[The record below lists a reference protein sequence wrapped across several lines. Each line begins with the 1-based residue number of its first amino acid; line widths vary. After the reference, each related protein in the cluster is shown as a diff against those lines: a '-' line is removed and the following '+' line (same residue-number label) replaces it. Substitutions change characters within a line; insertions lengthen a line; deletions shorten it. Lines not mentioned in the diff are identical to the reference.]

1 MKSSRV
7 KLAIAKTEIVPPK
20 TAKPPALRIVP
31 LEKTPIISE
40 FQADAIEL
48 EERVPPRL
56 ARLTLYA
63 VVMLLGCAVLW
74 ASVSVIDE
82 IVVAPGKLITTRP
95 MLVVQPL
102 ETSVIRSINVKV
114 GDTVHAG
121 QTLAMLDPTFATADT
136 EQLEGRIQGFD
147 AQIDRIVAELA
158 GQSYVAPR
166 GARADEILQAQ
177 LSGQRKAF
185 YDAKLHDFDTQI
197 AHAEATRTAGREEET
212 VLVKRIDGLR
222 EIDRMRETLVGKGA
236 GSRLSYLQGHDLSLD
251 IEATLDR
258 IRGNQLETTQTLE
271 QVRAERQAFIEDF
284 RRTSMEDLVELRDK
298 RAAAAEELK
307 KARLRKAMA
316 VLTAP
321 ADAAV
326 LDIAQRSIGSIA
338 REAEPLFTLV
348 PLNVPLE
355 AEVLVAAKDIG
366 YLALDDQARIKFD
379 AFPFQKHG
387 TVSGRVRTIS
397 HDAFAPDSRVDEK
410 EHGPAPFYKVRLELG
425 DLKLHSV
432 PQDFRFIPGMTI
444 QAEIKAGRRSVISYF
459 LYPLLRGLDES
470 FHEP

>member
-1 MKSSRV
+1 
-7 KLAIAKTEIVPPK
+7 
-20 TAKPPALRIVP
+20 
-31 LEKTPIISE
+31 
-40 FQADAIEL
+40 
-48 EERVPPRL
+48 
-56 ARLTLYA
+56 
-63 VVMLLGCAVLW
+63 
-74 ASVSVIDE
+74 
-82 IVVAPGKLITTRP
+82 
-95 MLVVQPL
+95 
-102 ETSVIRSINVKV
+102 
-114 GDTVHAG
+114 
-121 QTLAMLDPTFATADT
+121 
-136 EQLEGRIQGFD
+136 
-147 AQIDRIVAELA
+147 
-158 GQSYVAPR
+158 
-166 GARADEILQAQ
+166 
-177 LSGQRKAF
+177 
-185 YDAKLHDFDTQI
+185 
-197 AHAEATRTAGREEET
+197 
-212 VLVKRIDGLR
+212 
-222 EIDRMRETLVGKGA
+222 
-236 GSRLSYLQGHDLSLD
+236 
-251 IEATLDR
+251 
-258 IRGNQLETTQTLE
+258 
-271 QVRAERQAFIEDF
+271 
-284 RRTSMEDLVELRDK
+284 MEDLVELRDK

-366 YLALDDQARIKFD
+366 YFALDDQARIKFD

>member
-1 MKSSRV
+1 
-7 KLAIAKTEIVPPK
+7 
-20 TAKPPALRIVP
+20 
-31 LEKTPIISE
+31 
-40 FQADAIEL
+40 
-48 EERVPPRL
+48 
-56 ARLTLYA
+56 

-74 ASVSVIDE
+74 ASVSVVDE

-177 LSGQRKAF
+177 LSGQREAF

-251 IEATLDR
+251 I
-258 IRGNQLETTQTLE
+258 
-271 QVRAERQAFIEDF
+271 
-284 RRTSMEDLVELRDK
+284 
-298 RAAAAEELK
+298 
-307 KARLRKAMA
+307 
-316 VLTAP
+316 
-321 ADAAV
+321 
-326 LDIAQRSIGSIA
+326 
-338 REAEPLFTLV
+338 
-348 PLNVPLE
+348 
-355 AEVLVAAKDIG
+355 
-366 YLALDDQARIKFD
+366 
-379 AFPFQKHG
+379 
-387 TVSGRVRTIS
+387 
-397 HDAFAPDSRVDEK
+397 
-410 EHGPAPFYKVRLELG
+410 
-425 DLKLHSV
+425 
-432 PQDFRFIPGMTI
+432 
-444 QAEIKAGRRSVISYF
+444 
-459 LYPLLRGLDES
+459 
-470 FHEP
+470 